1 MVKRSQNEEKHI
13 EFVSYNGKFPN
24 LCSGI
29 LCLRIDGELV
39 KFGSKYNDKTVNYDR
54 FWESGGNCGFTN
66 GYKESYTN
74 TSEWIIAAD
83 DLPDKYK
90 KYVNEIDEVF
100 NENVQHGCC
109 GGCL

>member
-1 MVKRSQNEEKHI
+1 MVRKSQNENKHV
-13 EFVSYNGKFPN
+13 EFVSYNGKWPN

-29 LCLRIDGELV
+29 LCLKIDGELV
-39 KFGSKYNDKTVNYDR
+39 KFGSKYKDETVNYER
-54 FWESGGNCGFTN
+54 FWESGGSCGFTN

-74 TSEWIIAAD
+74 KSEWIIEED
-83 DLPDKYK
+83 ELPDQYK

-100 NENVQHGCC
+100 NANVSYGCC